1 MMNQNLMISRVRT
14 ELRRKNASFSTER
27 TTVRWI
33 KTFFESMSLTHSSQI
48 EQWQME
54 AFLSTVADRRSLNR
68 DEILKAR
75 SSLRFLYNRVLKRSG
90 SFVKPYDERSENGGV
105 IRITA

>member
-1 MMNQNLMISRVRT
+1 
-14 ELRRKNASFSTER
+14 
-27 TTVRWI
+27 
-33 KTFFESMSLTHSSQI
+33 MSLTHSSQI

-68 DEILKAR
+68 DEVLKAR

-90 SFVKPYDERSENGGV
+90 RFVKAVEVDERSENEGV